1 MQNPEDI
8 LRMKSSPKNKQFN
21 CADIERLTQKY
32 IDNYLSEEE
41 TRLFNE
47 HLEHCLPCD
56 KKIEFELKL
65 KDIIRVKSKEVVPE
79 DFIKVRVNNLLAELK

>member
-8 LRMKSSPKNKQFN
+8 LRMTLNQKNKHFN
-21 CADIERLTQKY
+21 CADIERLTQRY

-41 TRLFNE
+41 TKLFNE
-47 HLEHCLPCD
+47 HLDYCLPCD

-65 KDIIRVKSKEVVPE
+65 KDIIRVKLKEVVPE
-79 DFIKVRVNNLLAELK
+79 DFIKIRVNNLLAELK